1 MLGFTKDEIIQRA
14 NDWITK
20 NQSWADSV
28 VADAVAKAGLN
39 PAAQLEAASLANFR
53 IVLPTAIAEIMEAQ
67 NILMEKQIKQLIDD
81 ALNRQ

>member
-14 NDWITK
+14 SSWMSD

-28 VADAVAKAGLN
+28 VADAVAKAGSN

-53 IVLPTAIAEIMEAQ
+53 VVLPVAIAAILEEQ
-67 NILMEKQIKQLIDD
+67 NILMEKQVKELIDA